1 MVSPSGSEA
10 SILAFS
16 VEFLRGRSGSMV
28 IPVTLGGE
36 LRIRAESDEASFPWS
51 LLSEGGTSMDRTD
64 GGVSLAT
71 GFSGASPVQ
80 PTVSISANDTSTSL
94 LPAHILIPKRLFRIP
109 CLGKESI
116 FAPLPRGDVSGYTDN
131 PIGYQTFPVG
141 TSLDEHPLF
150 GTQ

>member
-16 VEFLRGRSGSMV
+16 VEFLRGSSGSMV
-28 IPVTLGGE
+28 IPVTFGGDLG
-36 LRIRAESDEASFPWS
+36 IRAESDETSFPWD
-51 LLSEGGTSMDRTD
+51 LLSEGGTSMDRMD
-64 GGVSLAT
+64 GGVLLAA

-80 PTVSISANDTSTSL
+80 PNMSIKANDAGISL
-94 LPAHILIPKRLFRIP
+94 LPAHTLISKLLFRIP
-109 CLGKESI
+109 CLGKELV
-116 FAPLPRGDVSGYTDN
+116 FPPLPRGDVSGYTDN
-131 PIGYQTFPVG
+131 PIGYQAFPLG